1 MPRILVPPVWF
12 LLAGCVMIVLHHSAP
27 GMRLVPQALGWLGF
41 VPVAIGVTLALS
53 GARLF
58 RRAGTA
64 IEPWGTPSALVVEG
78 PYRFSRN
85 PMYLGLALSLLGLA
99 VWLGTLTPFL
109 VIPLFVWL
117 ITVLFIRPEEQ
128 RLEDRF
134 GSRYLAYKARVHR
147 WV

>member
-1 MPRILVPPVWF
+1 MSRILLPPVWV
-12 LLAGCVMIVLHHSAP
+12 LLGGLGMLALHHGFPAAP
-27 GMRLVPQALGWLGF
+27 VVPEPWNWLGL